1 MPEIESPSQSP
12 SKNSAANDEYREQPS
27 LLEVEDML
35 YEDAS
40 GIMDASLLGSPVG
53 KGLVLQKEFGVP
65 KAGPLGRGILQNKE
79 NMPLL

>member
-1 MPEIESPSQSP
+1 
-12 SKNSAANDEYREQPS
+12 
-27 LLEVEDML
+27 ML
-35 YEDAS
+35 CEDAS

-79 NMPLL
+79 NMPFL